1 MTECL
6 FCQIVKEKIPAE
18 IIYDD
23 DEILAFRDIKP
34 QAPVHVLLIPK
45 RHITNLSAIGEDD
58 EPLLARLMRV
68 SAKLAHTEG
77 IAESGY
83 RVVTNCQEDAGQS
96 VFHLHFHLLGGR
108 RMTWPPG

>member
-23 DEILAFRDIKP
+23 DEILAFRDINP

-45 RHITNLSAIGEDD
+45 RHITNLNAIDDDD

-68 SAKLAHTEG
+68 SAKLAHHEG

>member
-6 FCQIVKEKIPAE
+6 FCQIVNDKIPAE

-23 DEILAFRDIKP
+23 DEVLAFRDISP

-45 RHITNLSAIGEDD
+45 RHITNLNAIGEDD
-58 EPLLARLMRV
+58 GPLLARLMRV
-68 SAKLAHTEG
+68 SAKLARNEG

-83 RVVTNCQEDAGQS
+83 RIVTNCQEDAGQS
-96 VFHLHFHLLGGR
+96 VLHLHFHLLGGR